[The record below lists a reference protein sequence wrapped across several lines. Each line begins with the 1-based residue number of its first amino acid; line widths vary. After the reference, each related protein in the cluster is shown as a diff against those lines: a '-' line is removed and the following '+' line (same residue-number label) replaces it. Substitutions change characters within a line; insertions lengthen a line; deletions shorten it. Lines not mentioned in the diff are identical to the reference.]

1 LVGAEPATDWK
12 IRQYAMFTAD
22 QFDALSRKV
31 QLCGQVAFAVE
42 LHQAA
47 AAVRSGMFDAELTGA
62 NMDELVTIDN
72 QLIDATV
79 NAVDALGGGEVQA
92 AA

>member
-1 LVGAEPATDWK
+1 MGE
-12 IRQYAMFTAD
+12 
-22 QFDALSRKV
+22 
-31 QLCGQVAFAVE
+31 
-42 LHQAA
+42 
-47 AAVRSGMFDAELTGA
+47 
-62 NMDELVTIDN
+62 NMDELVALDN